1 MKKLLF
7 VLAIA
12 VPMAGLAQK
21 EAKPSVQK
29 AEKALKDKKLDEAK
43 AIIDATTSN
52 QEYMVDKKG
61 NPSKNAAKAWYLRG
75 IIYASLD
82 TTKVENF
89 KALEPNP
96 FPVAQEAFEKAKAI
110 DQGKSDSFI
119 TDALGL
125 PVFNSVVETTFAQWY
140 FSKAVS
146 AYQDERDYKK
156 ALSLIEET
164 MFFIPNDTSVL
175 MNAGVFFAP
184 EAGEYD
190 KAIDYMRRYL
200 DAGGK
205 SSDPYIQMF
214 SIYRDKKKDLDM
226 ALQIAQE
233 ATAKYPGNPEFPKY
247 ELDIYIKQNKLP
259 EARAAMQRQVEAD
272 PTDKESRYFLGV
284 INSEM
289 KDYEAAKKWYQ
300 EAIKLDPKYFE
311 PSLAYAELI
320 YMDAKLVKHEMGQLG
335 ITKEDQ
341 KKKFALDKV
350 LVEKLK
356 IALPYYEALE
366 KLSPDEP
373 KVLDTLLNIYID
385 LDMQPQMARIE
396 KKMKSLGLLD

>member
-1 MKKLLF
+1 MKKLLY

-21 EAKPSVQK
+21 EIKPSIQK
-29 AEKALKDKKLDEAK
+29 AEKALKENKLDEAK
-43 AIIDATTSN
+43 SIIDATTTN

-61 NPSKNAAKAWYLRG
+61 NPSKNAAKAWYLKG
-75 IIYASLD
+75 IIYGALD
-82 TTKVENF
+82 TTKVESF
-89 KALEPNP
+89 KGLEPNP
-96 FPVAQEAFEKAKAI
+96 FPIVKESFDKAKQI

-119 TDALGL
+119 SDAIGI
-125 PVFNSVVETTFAQWY
+125 PIFNTVVETTFAQYY
-140 FSKAVS
+140 FAKAVA

-156 ALSLIEET
+156 ALTLIEET
-164 MFFIPNDTSVL
+164 MYFIPNDTSVL

-190 KAIDYMRRYL
+190 KAIVYMRKYI
-200 DAGGK
+200 DAGGH

-214 SIYRDKKKDLDM
+214 SIYRDRKKNLDS
-226 ALQIAQE
+226 ALVVAQE
-233 ATAKYPGNPEFPKY
+233 AMDKFPNNPEFPKY

-259 EARAAMQRQVEAD
+259 EARAAMQKQADAD
-272 PTDKESRYFLGV
+272 PTDKEARYFLGV
-284 INSEM
+284 INYEM

-320 YMDAKLVKHEMGQLG
+320 FMDAKNVKQQMGQLG

-341 KKKFALDKV
+341 KKRFELDKV

-366 KLSPDEP
+366 KMAPDEP
-373 KVLDTLLNIYID
+373 KVLDTLLNIYTD

-396 KKMKSLGLLD
+396 KRMKTLGLLD